1 MEAYFAIEVTT
12 AASSQAV
19 QRRDIGRF
27 LAFVLREEGTDR
39 REVWTPR
46 LSRAFVEDLRRQL
59 QPEGGRVYSDRTINR
74 MVAHLKT
81 FAKWIHSRRPFKERE
96 HPMEKLKTQ
105 ALGAGLETER
115 AVTPAERRKLLDA
128 ADCLPVIGGRSR
140 NRRLTTEL
148 PDERPR
154 RKSYRPWRNRAIIY
168 LLIETGMRRAA
179 VTRLNFVDIDAA
191 RQAVSVPE
199 KGGLTHRYQISRQ
212 GLKAIADYLEHERT
226 PDADY
231 WDASDALFLP
241 ASCKPQSLGR
251 LNPVNINAIWN
262 ETCALARVK
271 GRTPHSARHAMGRH
285 IMEKTGN
292 VAAVQRQLGHKNAAY
307 ALQYARIT
315 EKELNATLDDRE

>member
-1 MEAYFAIEVTT
+1 
-12 AASSQAV
+12 
-19 QRRDIGRF
+19 
-27 LAFVLREEGTDR
+27 
-39 REVWTPR
+39 
-46 LSRAFVEDLRRQL
+46 
-59 QPEGGRVYSDRTINR
+59 

-105 ALGAGLETER
+105 AVGTGLETER

-128 ADCLPVIGGRSR
+128 ADCLPVIGGRSK
-140 NRRLTTEL
+140 NRRITAEL
-148 PDERPR
+148 LDERPR

-179 VTRLNFVDIDAA
+179 VTRLNLADLDHD
-191 RQAVSVPE
+191 RQAVCVPE

-212 GLKAIADYLEHERT
+212 GLKAITDYIEHERIQ
-226 PDADY
+226 DADY
-231 WDASDALFLP
+231 WTASEALFLP
-241 ASCKPQSLGR
+241 SGSKPQSLGR

-307 ALQYARIT
+307 SLQYARIT
-315 EKELNATLDDRE
+315 EQELNQVIDERE